1 MGLLGLGL
9 PLPTL
14 VLMFIIYTIIVFL
27 AVPIIVAILLIRD
40 ITRIIKD
47 LDPIAWY
54 KRWYRILAFCALILI
69 LIMVVLGLGASGGFQ
84 TKPVGFSIV
93 NVVAGEHSVQVAPS
107 VAGEG
112 LIHVIKV
119 SFLIIS
125 LTIIAIVFVM
135 TAYVT
140 FFIDETESNKR
151 RVSFASDIFKTIL
164 GFLTGLITAVFGL
177 R

>member
-1 MGLLGLGL
+1 MNEPQPHARISRRIIIKDIAYGILLFICLMLVYVPLGLLLSSAT
-9 PLPTL
+9 PETL
-14 VLMFIIYTIIVFL
+14 EPGSIAFIYLVMFIVYTIIVFL
-27 AVPIIVAILLIRD
+27 AVPIIVAIFLIRD

-93 NVVAGEHSVQVAPS
+93 NVVAGEHSVQVTPS

-125 LTIIAIVFVM
+125 LTIIA
-135 TAYVT
+135 
-140 FFIDETESNKR
+140 
-151 RVSFASDIFKTIL
+151 
-164 GFLTGLITAVFGL
+164 
-177 R
+177 